1 MGSGTA
7 VAKESAQIQL
17 LNDDFSSIVLGIRE
31 GRILFTNMK
40 NVIAYVLSSNI
51 PELVPFLAFIALK
64 IPIAMETIMMLVV
77 CLGKFIFYFY

>member
-1 MGSGTA
+1 M
-7 VAKESAQIQL
+7 
-17 LNDDFSSIVLGIRE
+17 GIRE

-77 CLGKFIFYFY
+77 CLGI